1 MSIEFPCKYC
11 SATIRVPDNAR
22 GGQGRCP
29 KCGMKITVP
38 RKSPPKRVEKPA
50 VEEEPFVL
58 PYAEEQPVPSPV
70 TPTPIPP
77 VIAPIPTVSPSVIK
91 EAPAFVPDPVPDV
104 ESAPAIFDPAA
115 LANPR
120 IGELPTIEPSPPK
133 PVAKRSKKRKPVHN
147 YLIIGGV
154 VGLALLGIVG
164 YVITSLLMAEHLKGD
179 LIAGTSETIELRPAL
194 IDKSQF
200 KLSPDDV
207 TELLKKL
214 EKKPVPLN
222 SNSMLVELTGSAK
235 GILVSVAAGTQSR
248 FYRVKTSG
256 VDVIQKYLRQHA
268 TQLEE
273 QRTRQVNRGA
283 SEFIEA
289 YQNVLAKKAP
299 PESITDFRNSLAI
312 PSLVG
317 GFGNQLVAVSGR
329 TLYPCIYEDSEGGLY
344 FLLPAGIT
352 NFEVIGRE
360 SASGRAVVPAE
371 FKVKVKGEIVQTK
384 SAENK
389 KPETETSKSK
399 PKKDADESK
408 AEDDEMTEKK

>member
-11 SATIRVPDNAR
+11 SATIRVPDSAR

-38 RKSPPKRVEKPA
+38 RKSPPKREEKPA

-58 PYAEEQPVPSPV
+58 PYAEEQPVPSPASLA
-70 TPTPIPP
+70 PTPSSVDI
-77 VIAPIPTVSPSVIK
+77 PIPKVVSPP
-91 EAPAFVPDPVPDV
+91 PAFVPVPGNEV
-104 ESAPAIFDPAA
+104 PSPPAIFDPAA
-115 LANPR
+115 LTKPR
-120 IGELPTIEPSPPK
+120 IGELPKIEPPPPK
-133 PVAKRSKKRKPVHN
+133 PGAKRSKKRKQNNN

-154 VGLALLGIVG
+154 VGLVLLGIVG
-164 YVITSLLMAEHLKGD
+164 YVIASLLMAEHLKGD
-179 LIAGTSETIELRPAL
+179 LIAGSSENVELRPAL
-194 IDKSQF
+194 IDKSHF

-207 TELLKKL
+207 AELLKKL

-222 SNSMLVELTGSAK
+222 SNSMLVELAGSQK
-235 GILVSVAAGTQSR
+235 GVLVSVAAGTQSR

-256 VDVIQKYLRQHA
+256 VDVIQKYLRKHGPA
-268 TQLEE
+268 LDD
-273 QRTRQVNRGA
+273 QRSKEVNRA
-283 SEFIEA
+283 ATEFMEA

-299 PESITDFRNSLAI
+299 AESITVFRDSLAI

-317 GFGNQLVAVSGR
+317 GFGHQLVAASGR

-352 NFEVIGRE
+352 GFEVIGRE
-360 SASGRAVVPAE
+360 SANGRTVVPAE
-371 FKVKVKGEIVQTK
+371 FKVKVKGEIVQPK

-389 KPETETSKSK
+389 KPEAEDSKSK
-399 PKKDADESK
+399 PMKDADEKK
-408 AEDDEMTEKK
+408 ADDDEMSEKK

>member
-38 RKSPPKRVEKPA
+38 RKSPPKRVEKAA

-58 PYAEEQPVPSPV
+58 PYAEQQSAPDIVS
-70 TPTPIPP
+70 PTPIPP
-77 VIAPIPTVSPSVIK
+77 VNIPIPAVASEP
-91 EAPAFVPDPVPDV
+91 PAFVTVPETKV
-104 ESAPAIFDPAA
+104 ASSPAVFDPAA
-115 LANPR
+115 LTR
-120 IGELPTIEPSPPK
+120 TQIGELPTIVPSPPK
-133 PVAKRSKKRKPVHN
+133 PVAKRSKKRKPVNN

-154 VGLALLGIVG
+154 VGLLLLGIAG
-164 YVITSLLMAEHLKGD
+164 YIVVSLLTAEHLKGD
-179 LIAGTSETIELRPAL
+179 LIAGTSETLELRSAL
-194 IDKSQF
+194 IDRASF

-222 SNSMLVELTGSAK
+222 SNSMQVELAGSSK
-235 GILVSVAAGTQSR
+235 GVLVSVAAGPQSR

-256 VDVIQKYLRQHA
+256 VDAIQKYLRKHA
-268 TQLEE
+268 STLEE
-273 QRTRQVNRGA
+273 QRSKEVIRAAT
-283 SEFIEA
+283 EFMEA

-299 PESITDFRNSLAI
+299 AESITVFRDALAI

-317 GFGNQLVAVSGR
+317 GFGHQLVAASGR

-352 NFEVIGRE
+352 DFEVVGRD
-360 SASGRAVVPAE
+360 SANGRTVVPAD
-371 FKVKVKGEIVQTK
+371 FKVKVKGEIVQPK

-389 KPETETSKSK
+389 KPETENSKSK
-399 PKKDADESK
+399 TKAEADEMK
-408 AEDDEMTEKK
+408 ADDDEMTEKK